1 MLLYRLTS
9 SAASDKNYHKF
20 EHLLSPGWVPGRKIV
35 CIQEYGSA
43 LELTSAGPV

>member
-1 MLLYRLTS
+1 MMFLDVSAISRRDTIYLTC

-35 CIQEYGSA
+35 RFKQ
-43 LELTSAGPV
+43 

>member
-1 MLLYRLTS
+1 MLSCLN

-35 CIQEYGSA
+35 CLQEYSTEH
-43 LELTSAGPV
+43 ELTFAGSV